1 MEVEKEAFGALI
13 EYYKVLPS
21 DTKKI
26 EIINQVQE
34 LISCYSK
41 ICTKFGI
48 MTNMSLNKEM
58 LNLNNPDLSEDDF
71 LNALYAY
78 LNALQDI
85 TAQFIN
91 KVSNVIKDDKI

>member
-13 EYYKVLPS
+13 EYYKLLPS
-21 DTKKI
+21 DTKKT

-41 ICTKFGI
+41 ICTKLGV
-48 MTNMSLNKEM
+48 MPNMALNKEM
-58 LNLNNPDLSEDDF
+58 LNFSNPNLSEDDF

-91 KVSNVIKDDKI
+91 KMSDIIKSNS

>member
-13 EYYKVLPS
+13 EYYKLLPS
-21 DTKKI
+21 DTKKT

-34 LISCYSK
+34 LIRCYSK
-41 ICTKFGI
+41 ICTKLGV
-48 MTNMSLNKEM
+48 MPNMALNKEM
-58 LNLNNPDLSEDDF
+58 LNFSNPNLSEDDF

-91 KVSNVIKDDKI
+91 KMSDIIKSNS

>member
-1 MEVEKEAFGALI
+1 MEVEKEAFAALM
-13 EYYKVLPS
+13 EYYKLLPH
-21 DTKKI
+21 DTKKL

-34 LISCYSK
+34 LIGCYSK

-48 MTNMSLNKEM
+48 MPNMALNKEM
-58 LNLNNPDLSEDDF
+58 LNFNNPEISEDDF

-91 KVSNVIKDDKI
+91 KMSDIIKNDK

>member
-13 EYYKVLPS
+13 EYYKLLPK

-34 LISCYSK
+34 LINCYSK
-41 ICTKFGI
+41 ICTKFGV
-48 MTNMSLNKEM
+48 MPNMALNKEM
-58 LNLNNPDLSEDDF
+58 LNLSNPNLSEDDF

-91 KVSNVIKDDKI
+91 KINDVIKEK

>member
-1 MEVEKEAFGALI
+1 MEVQKEAFGVLI
-13 EYYKVLPS
+13 EYFKLLPN

-34 LISCYSK
+34 LINCYSK
-41 ICTKFGI
+41 ICTKFGV
-48 MTNMSLNKEM
+48 MPNMVLNKEM
-58 LNLNNPDLSEDDF
+58 LNLNNPDLTEDDF

-91 KVSNVIKDDKI
+91 KINDVIKNEK

>member
-13 EYYKVLPS
+13 EYYKLLPK

-26 EIINQVQE
+26 EIIEQVQE
-34 LISCYSK
+34 LINSYSI
-41 ICTKFGI
+41 ICTKFGV
-48 MTNMSLNKEM
+48 MPNMVLNKEM
-58 LNLNNPDLSEDDF
+58 LNLNKPDLSEDEF

-91 KVSNVIKDDKI
+91 KINDIIKK

>member
-13 EYYKVLPS
+13 EYYKALPE

-34 LISCYSK
+34 LISSYSK

-48 MTNMSLNKEM
+48 MTNMALNKEM
-58 LNLNNPDLSEDDF
+58 LNLNNPELSEDDF
-71 LNALYAY
+71 LNGLYAY

-91 KVSNVIKDDKI
+91 KMSDIIKK